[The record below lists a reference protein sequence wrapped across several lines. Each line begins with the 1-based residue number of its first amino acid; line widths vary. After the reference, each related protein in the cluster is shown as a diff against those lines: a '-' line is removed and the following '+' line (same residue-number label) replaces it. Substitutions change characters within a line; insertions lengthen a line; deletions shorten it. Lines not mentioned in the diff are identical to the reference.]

1 MAEILFVVA
10 SGAALAVLFA
20 WAFRVLPGEQWQVL
34 ASLPRQ
40 QEGRGVWRGV
50 NLTYYGFFSATA
62 CAGAMALMMVL
73 LGALGVPTWATAV
86 LVAATI
92 AVCLPAANLVAR
104 VVEKNNGAL
113 TVAGAFAVGF
123 AAVPALIATF
133 NATLGTA
140 FGIRVPWLPAL
151 AASAVSYA
159 LGEGI
164 GRLACISF
172 GCCYGKPLAQCSPL
186 IRRIFAR
193 WHFVFHGPIKK
204 AAYESGL
211 EGVPLVPIQALTAM
225 CCTAFALA
233 GSWLFLRGNFSA
245 ALLVGIGGTQVWRYL
260 SEWLRADY
268 RGPGQVSAYQWM
280 AIVIVLAAVAIS
292 FLSDEAA
299 MPEPNILVGL
309 RLVYNP
315 VALLALQ
322 ALWAAVFCWMGR
334 SWVTESTMLLRL
346 KTDIPT
352 TSRNARPAAEA
363 QSDG

>member
-1 MAEILFVVA
+1 MAELFFIAA
-10 SGAALAVLFA
+10 SAGALAVLFA

-40 QEGRGVWRGV
+40 QQGQGVWRGV
-50 NLTYYGFFSATA
+50 NLTYYGFFAATA
-62 CAGAMALMMVL
+62 CAAAMALMMVL
-73 LGALGVPTWATAV
+73 LGAIGVPTWATAV

-92 AVCLPAANLVAR
+92 TVCLPAANLVAR

-133 NATLGTA
+133 NATLGAA

-186 IRRIFAR
+186 IRRIFAH
-193 WHFVFHGPIKK
+193 WHFAFHGPIKK

-211 EGVPLVPIQALTAM
+211 EGVPLVPIQALTAV

-233 GSWLFLRGNFSA
+233 GSWLFLRGHYST
-245 ALLVGIGGTQVWRYL
+245 ALLVGIGGTQIWRCL

-268 RGPGQVSAYQWM
+268 RGPGQVSAYQWT
-280 AIVIVLAAVAIS
+280 AIVMVLAAVAIP
-292 FLSDEAA
+292 FLSGESPL
-299 MPEPNILVGL
+299 PEPNILVGL
-309 RLVYNP
+309 QLVYDP

-322 ALWAAVFCWMGR
+322 ALWVAVFCWMGR
-334 SWVTESTMLLRL
+334 SWVTESTVHLRL
-346 KTDIPT
+346 KTDIPMAVQ
-352 TSRNARPAAEA
+352 RARPAAEA
-363 QSDG
+363 HTEG